1 MAQLDAVC
9 AWLNTGLALVAFF
22 LAVLDVAAVG
32 QRWTVARPRA
42 SVAAKIVVVAAESES
57 KRDIT
62 NEPCAPALPPELRD
76 MVGRD

>member
-22 LAVLDVAAVG
+22 LAVLDVAAVR
-32 QRWTVARPRA
+32 QMWTVAHPRA
-42 SVAAKIVVVAAESES
+42 SVAAKPVVVAAER
-57 KRDIT
+57 KINRDIK
-62 NEPCAPALPPELRD
+62 NEQCAPAIPPELRD